1 MSIWHLVLIRADIDP
16 RVVVQVAAD
25 LEAARAA
32 GELAFDSLATG
43 VRVAPE
49 IGDGIM
55 GGRLDT
61 GSRGEHV
68 LLVRI
73 ADEAALETYYAAPA
87 HSVIRRRF
95 LSAVSQE
102 CATLYARAEAETY
115 RSELLF
121 GKIERI
127 AQDIMKRID
136 ILMSPGIVIGGAN
149 ADRKVAKQ
157 GSASAQT
164 QGTIG
169 QQQGTSK
176 SGDQKISEHE
186 NARSS

>member
-1 MSIWHLVLIRADIDP
+1 MSIWHLVLIRADVDP
-16 RVVVQVAAD
+16 RVVGQVAAD

-32 GELAFDSLATG
+32 GELAFEDLYTG

-61 GSRGEHV
+61 GSRGEHI
-68 LLVRI
+68 LLIRI
-73 ADEAALETYYAAPA
+73 ADEAALETYYAAPT

-95 LSAVSQE
+95 LCAVSQE
-102 CATLYARAEAETY
+102 CARLYARADADTV

-127 AQDIMKRID
+127 SQDIMKRID
-136 ILMSPGIVIGGAN
+136 ILMP
-149 ADRKVAKQ
+149 
-157 GSASAQT
+157 
-164 QGTIG
+164 
-169 QQQGTSK
+169 
-176 SGDQKISEHE
+176 
-186 NARSS
+186 